1 MKIDGKVHCFFEQSG
16 TFKNEF
22 IKLGIPAEDY
32 DIQNHFGQTDH
43 VIDLF
48 AEIEKAYDGDASV
61 FDNITKDDLIMA
73 FFPCIYF
80 TGSVNPCY
88 YTLENK
94 NYRKLSTKDKFDA
107 ILKRADNRNNFYKII
122 YKLVC
127 ICIMKNF
134 RIIIEN
140 PYSSLHY
147 LHNNF
152 LKEPSIIDH
161 DRTRRGD
168 YFKKPTGYWFFNAE
182 PTTGKSYQKPLKE
195 LRVWEAKSAS
205 EAGLCSEERSM
216 ISPNYARNFI
226 CDFILGKKQTI
237 TQQTLF
243 DL

>member
-1 MKIDGKVHCFFEQSG
+1 MEIKGKVHCFFEQSG

-43 VIDLF
+43 TDDLF
-48 AEIEKAYDGDASV
+48 KAIEDAYDGKQSL
-61 FDNITKDDLIMA
+61 FDNITSVDLIMA

-94 NYRKLSTKDKFDA
+94 NYSKLSTKDKFDA
-107 ILKRADNRNNFYKII
+107 ILERADNRNKFYKII

-127 ICIMKNF
+127 ICIMRNF

-147 LHNNF
+147 LYNNF
-152 LKEPSIIDH
+152 LKEPSIIDN
-161 DRTRRGD
+161 DRRRRGD
-168 YFKKPTGYWFFNAE
+168 FFKKPTGYWFFNAE

-195 LRVWEAKSAS
+195 LKAWEAKSAS
-205 EAGLCSEERSM
+205 KAGLCSEERSM
-216 ISPNYARNFI
+216 ISPDYARNFI
-226 CDFILGKKQTI
+226 CDFIIGKEQKNTLLTI
-237 TQQTLF
+237 F
-243 DL
+243 